1 MGYYEYSLKSGFA
14 LASFQRMIPL
24 FARDFPISACVCS
37 FRVTS
42 RQERFGD
49 LARSGSIHSNQAVI
63 LPNPFPFTPFLA
75 SGHQKSPSP
84 TKYRGKFLW
93 YCFLLYFPS
102 TQWIY
107 VNISRYCEGH
117 LLCFYPTILVAT
129 NYEDS
134 CEGLGLKP
142 ARAPESLVL
151 NEVTMASIKMAAY
164 SNPSPEFIFLIAS

>member
-63 LPNPFPFTPFLA
+63 LPNPFPFIPFLA
-75 SGHQKSPSP
+75 SGPKGAQVRQNAEGNFFDIVFFYTFHPPNEYMLISLDTAKDICSAF
-84 TKYRGKFLW
+84 TLL
-93 YCFLLYFPS
+93 FLLPQIMRIVVKGS
-102 TQWIY
+102 
-107 VNISRYCEGH
+107 V
-117 LLCFYPTILVAT
+117 
-129 NYEDS
+129 
-134 CEGLGLKP
+134 
-142 ARAPESLVL
+142 
-151 NEVTMASIKMAAY
+151 
-164 SNPSPEFIFLIAS
+164 